1 MFFLLNYE
9 EFDALTCQKQKIKI
23 HFPLVSLPKL
33 CHSIKHGYV
42 FICVCEW
49 EIPEILIR
57 KKRVSETRI
66 KGKWQR
72 RPPSFIFR
80 LTSEWF
86 NFNIQKMTWGTGS
99 VTWEVRYKEFC
110 RKREEKRIRESQR
123 LTLKQSHKQGNRKWK
138 WKSLSC
144 VQLFATPWT
153 IQFMEFS
160 RPEYWSG

>member
-1 MFFLLNYE
+1 MFFLLDYE

-23 HFPLVSLPKL
+23 HFPLVSLSKL
-33 CHSIKHGYV
+33 CHSIKYGYV
-42 FICVCEW
+42 FICMCEW
-49 EIPEILIR
+49 KIPEILIR

-66 KGKWQR
+66 KGKWHR
-72 RPPSFIFR
+72 RPPSFIFQ

-86 NFNIQKMTWGTGS
+86 NLIIQKMTWGTGS

-110 RKREEKRIRESQR
+110 RKRKEKRIRESQR
-123 LTLKQSHKQGNRKWK
+123 LTLKQSHKQGNRKCK

-153 IQFMEFS
+153 IQSMEFS